1 MDANVWKTTRIGAN
15 HSVPFSVGLRFG
27 LSSNFK
33 YVSIT
38 ANLPR
43 ENVSQKIRMR
53 EDYLAKKMKL
63 VVIQEGEQS
72 SDKQV

>member
-1 MDANVWKTTRIGAN
+1 MGAN
-15 HSVPFSVGLRFG
+15 HSVPFPVGLRFG
-27 LSSNFK
+27 LSSNFT

-53 EDYLAKKMKL
+53 EVYLAKKMML
-63 VVIQEGEQS
+63 IVLQ
-72 SDKQV
+72 